1 MAKKSKEPPQP
12 ELDNEPYKVGY
23 GKPPLETQFK
33 EGISGNPKGRPKGA
47 RSLATDLKE
56 ALKETVEI
64 REGGKVKRVSKQR
77 VFILNTLN
85 NGIKNVGR
93 APDTVLKLIDRSGI
107 PFEDAS
113 DHPVSEDDEV
123 LLQMFLERM
132 QRRQAREM
140 PAHERPK
147 EKPSSPEKRP
157 QKKTGRRT
165 S

>member
-1 MAKKSKEPPQP
+1 MMARKSKEPPQP
-12 ELDNEPYKVGY
+12 APEDESYKVGY
-23 GKPPLETQFK
+23 GKPPLETRFQP
-33 EGISGNPKGRPKGA
+33 GVSGNRKARPKGA
-47 RSLATDLKE
+47 RSLVTDLKE

-64 REGGKVKRVSKQR
+64 REGGKTKRVSKQR
-77 VFILNTLN
+77 VFITTTLN

-123 LLQMFLERM
+123 LLQMFHERM
-132 QRRQAREM
+132 QRRRALQAAAEGAEE
-140 PAHERPK
+140 PSAPGN
-147 EKPSSPEKRP
+147 KPR
-157 QKKTGRRT
+157 KKTGGRN

>member
-1 MAKKSKEPPQP
+1 MARKSKKSPLPEP
-12 ELDNEPYKVGY
+12 ENEPYKVGY
-23 GKPPLETQFK
+23 GKPPLETRFQPG
-33 EGISGNPKGRPKGA
+33 ESGNRKGRPKGA

-77 VFILNTLN
+77 VFITTTLN

-107 PFEDAS
+107 SFEDAS

-132 QRRQAREM
+132 QRRQALKAAAEG
-140 PAHERPK
+140 AE
-147 EKPSSPEKRP
+147 EPSTPDNKP
-157 QKKTGRRT
+157 QKKTRGRN

>member
-1 MAKKSKEPPQP
+1 MARKPKELPQP
-12 ELDNEPYKVGY
+12 EPEEESYKIGY
-23 GKPPLETQFK
+23 GKPPLETRFQPG
-33 EGISGNPKGRPKGA
+33 ESGNRMGRPKGA

-64 REGGKVKRVSKQR
+64 REGSKVKRVSKQR

-113 DHPVSEDDEV
+113 DHPVSV
-123 LLQMFLERM
+123 SGVST
-132 QRRQAREM
+132 
-140 PAHERPK
+140 HE
-147 EKPSSPEKRP
+147 
-157 QKKTGRRT
+157 TDCRT
-165 S
+165 

>member
-1 MAKKSKEPPQP
+1 MARKSKVPPRSEP
-12 ELDNEPYKVGY
+12 EDEPYKVGY
-23 GKPPLETQFK
+23 GKPPLETRFQPG
-33 EGISGNPKGRPKGA
+33 ESGNRKGRPKGA

-64 REGGKVKRVSKQR
+64 REGGKTKRVSKQR
-77 VFILNTLN
+77 VFITTTLN

-113 DHPVSEDDEV
+113 DHPVSEDDEA
-123 LLQMFLERM
+123 LLQMFFERM
-132 QRRQAREM
+132 QRRQALKAAGDGAGEPPD
-140 PAHERPK
+140 PAD
-147 EKPSSPEKRP
+147 KRK
-157 QKKTGRRT
+157 KKTNRRA